1 VTEPVKKNFTAELLE
16 ILVCPVGLAKLEL
29 AGDRLVCTR
38 CGTRFRIEAGGI
50 PNMHISEAELPPG
63 VATCE
68 GLPCFA
74 ERERKRAAA
83 GRRTENG

>member
-1 VTEPVKKNFTAELLE
+1 MTETGEKRIKSELLD

-50 PNMHISEAELPPG
+50 PNMLVCEAELPPG
-63 VATCE
+63 VVRCE
-68 GLPCFA
+68 ELPCFA

-83 GRRTENG
+83 GGRAENG